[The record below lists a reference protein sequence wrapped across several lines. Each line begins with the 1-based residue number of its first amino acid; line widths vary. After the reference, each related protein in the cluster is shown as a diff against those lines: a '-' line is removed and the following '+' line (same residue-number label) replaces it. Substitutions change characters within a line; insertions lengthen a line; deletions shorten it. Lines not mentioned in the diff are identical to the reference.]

1 MLMSKILVPFDHS
14 DNAMLALKQALLIA
28 KRNSSSIEVFHVINL
43 LVSRDL
49 PIEWSDSDRQQIKD
63 SLQKKVDLAK
73 SEVDG
78 VEGVS
83 VNIELQR
90 GERVSEEVLIR
101 AEETDTVLIVMG
113 THGVTGMLD
122 RLLGTNSLDVM
133 TESKFPVLLIPPH
146 WEAVDFEI
154 LVVATVLEDLIRL
167 TDAIKSISRFFQL
180 PVRAIQLTGVIE
192 TKDSEDKYI
201 DGIPFQYVPSSL
213 EFSLAK
219 NLREYANTLHNSI
232 LVMYIHPRKFFQKL
246 LDVSL
251 TEETAKVIQIP
262 LLSIRKEA

>member
-1 MLMSKILVPFDHS
+1 MSKILVPFDHS
-14 DNAMLALKQALLIA
+14 DNALLALKQALLIA

-49 PIEWSDSDRQQIKD
+49 PIDWSESDQQQIKD
-63 SLQKKVDLAK
+63 SLQKKIDLAK
-73 SEVDG
+73 SEVYVGDE
-78 VEGVS
+78 VLVS
-83 VNIELQR
+83 VELQR
-90 GERVSEEVLIR
+90 GERVADEVLMR
-101 AEETDTVLIVMG
+101 ADETDTVLIVMG
-113 THGVTGMLD
+113 THGITGMLD

-133 TESKFPVLLIPPH
+133 SESKWPVLLIPPH
-146 WEAVDFEI
+146 WKAVDLEN
-154 LVVATVLEDLIRL
+154 LVVASVLEELVGL
-167 TDAIKSISRFFQL
+167 TDSIKSLSKFFHL

-192 TKDSEDKYI
+192 TKEIEDKDV

-219 NLREYANTLHNSI
+219 NLREYAKTLHNSV

-262 LLSIRKEA
+262 LLSIRKDQ